1 MKVVGVLISV
11 LFFVGSGYGQPV
23 KLVIPI
29 VINGWADEDLA
40 FDTSI
45 DVLARNHPSRADLE
59 GFTDQGEPMNVG
71 NSWGFASKV
80 GHSFPWNG
88 VPGRFRIYIGHS
100 PRPPDTGWISVTIY
114 GSDQFKLYAT
124 IELKGPDGLLN
135 VTSVPAVAPAEY
147 FVMPLMGPK
156 TSYAIVNPSESEE
169 ARVVLDARK
178 PDEAEGC
185 MADLIIPPRHRV
197 ARFFDELFELP
208 CEYGTVVQV
217 TSDVPVGV
225 GVLDVVLPEFKFN
238 GLPVD

>member
-1 MKVVGVLISV
+1 MKAIAALFSVFLLGVSAH
-11 LFFVGSGYGQPV
+11 GQPV
-23 KLVIPI
+23 ELVIPI
-29 VINGWADEDLA
+29 VINGWVDENLA
-40 FDTSI
+40 FDTWI
-45 DVLARNHPSRADLE
+45 DVLARNHPTRADLE

-71 NSWGFASKV
+71 NTWGFASNV
-80 GHSFPWNG
+80 GHTFPSSG

-100 PRPPDTGWISVTIY
+100 PRPPDSGWISVAIY
-114 GSDQFKLYAT
+114 GSDHFKLYAT

-135 VTSVPAVAPAEY
+135 VTSVPAVVPAGY

-169 ARVVLDARK
+169 AHVVLDARE
-178 PDEAEGC
+178 PGDMEGC
-185 MADLIIPPRHRV
+185 VADLTIPPRHRV

-225 GVLDVVLPEFKFN
+225 GVLDVILPEFKFN